1 MRART
6 AGVFYLLVFVTG
18 FLPFFISGRMFM
30 SSDPA
35 ATAANI
41 QARPSLFALTWA
53 LNLLAGVCY
62 VVVTAL
68 FYELFKPVNRTAS
81 LTAAFFSLVG
91 CALGGV
97 SSLFQLAPLVIL
109 KNAPYLKTI
118 AANELVFLFLKMGYV
133 VNVGL
138 VFFGLYCLTIGYLI
152 LKSTFLPRFLGA
164 GMVMAG
170 LGWLTFLWP
179 PLAAAIAPYN
189 FLPGIIG
196 EGTLTFWLLVMG
208 ANEERW
214 SEQMRS
220 ASFATS

>member
-196 EGTLTFWLLVMG
+196 EGMLTFWLLAMG

-214 SEQMRS
+214 NEQVRS
-220 ASFATS
+220 TSFATS